1 MADEIT
7 PVDSN
12 EITDTRFIRTTDQVL
27 GDPPGTTGTLSG
39 PINVALQKIINSLL
53 YLKNRIDGL
62 NLTAPNAS
70 TTQRGIVELATL
82 AEARAGTDTQRA
94 TTPAGVAAAITEV
107 SVDDATI
114 STRGIV
120 ELATL
125 AEARAG
131 TDTVRAMTSA
141 GTRAAIDNR
150 VPNATTSTRGKI
162 EIASTAEAEGLAN
175 DQVAM
180 TPAKTLRAI
189 EASDAVMSEDVENI
203 VERTQAQ
210 HDADSNPDSNTAYF
224 IVG

>member
-12 EITDTRFIRTTDQVL
+12 EITGTRFIRTTDQVL
-27 GDPPGTTGTLSG
+27 GDPPGTTGTLAG
-39 PINVALQKIINSLL
+39 PINVILQKIINTLL
-53 YLKNRIDGL
+53 YLKNRVEGL

-94 TTPAGVAAAITEV
+94 VTPAGVAAAITEV
-107 SVDDATI
+107 SVDAATI
-114 STRGIV
+114 STAGIV
-120 ELATL
+120 ELATN

-131 TDTVRAMTSA
+131 TDNTRAMTS
-141 GTRAAIDNR
+141 RNVREAIDDR

-162 EIASTAEAEGLAN
+162 EISSAAEADGLAN
-175 DQVAM
+175 DVTAM

-189 EASDAVMSEDVENI
+189 EASDAVMSEDVTDMEQITQAEYDALTPNTNI
-203 VERTQAQ
+203 V
-210 HDADSNPDSNTAYF
+210 YF
-224 IVG
+224 VVG